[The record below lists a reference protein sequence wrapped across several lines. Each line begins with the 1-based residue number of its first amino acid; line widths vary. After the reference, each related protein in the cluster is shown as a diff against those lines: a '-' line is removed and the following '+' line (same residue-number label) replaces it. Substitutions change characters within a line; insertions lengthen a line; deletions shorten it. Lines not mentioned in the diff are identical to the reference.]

1 MMVPSFILG
10 GIMPGKLL
18 SLAVAVVTSVASAS
32 AMAADEEFYVG
43 LGAGLAYVNDA
54 FVKAHP
60 SAEYSPPLDATSKV
74 ERGFAVSG
82 TVGYGF
88 ANGVR
93 VEGELGYRKNDL
105 EKMTVREPGSLV
117 VLLPPG
123 APPALLKGERAID
136 GDVSA
141 VTLMAN
147 LYYDI
152 DLDGGWKP
160 YIGGG
165 VGLAHLSLSAKS
177 KSTGAALADDEDDV
191 LAYQIGG
198 GIGYEIDSSGDRS
211 VIASL
216 DYRYFGTEDPTFT
229 GSLTGAKFDT
239 EQSGHYIGVGLRFG
253 F

>member
-152 DLDGGWKP
+152 DLDGGWSP
-160 YIGGG
+160 I
-165 VGLAHLSLSAKS
+165 SA
-177 KSTGAALADDEDDV
+177 GASDW
-191 LAYQIGG
+191 
-198 GIGYEIDSSGDRS
+198 
-211 VIASL
+211 
-216 DYRYFGTEDPTFT
+216 PTFRYQRNRRAPARHSRT
-229 GSLTGAKFDT
+229 MRMTCSPTRSAAASVTRSTARATAPSSPAWTTVTLGPRIRPSQDL
-239 EQSGHYIGVGLRFG
+239 
-253 F
+253 